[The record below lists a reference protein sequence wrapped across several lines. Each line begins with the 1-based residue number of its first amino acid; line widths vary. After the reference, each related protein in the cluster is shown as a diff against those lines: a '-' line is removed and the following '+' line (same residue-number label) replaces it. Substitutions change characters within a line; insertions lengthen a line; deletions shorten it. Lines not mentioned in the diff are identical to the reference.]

1 MVPTASETLG
11 RVDGGAGAPGRGGAR
26 GRCAPPR
33 GRPPGARRVAGSRL
47 LCAYSDAGWGGCPG
61 TARSTTGFVLML
73 AGAAIDWRSKLQPTV
88 ALSTAGAGAMALCA
102 ATVEVEYT
110 RGLLSELSGGEYIP
124 KATPLYVDNKGAR
137 DDAYNKTGKRT
148 RHINMR
154 FHRVREAVAKDSIDV
169 TRATGGNDPATSQM
183 VADIL
188 TKSTPAPLFAVMASI
203 MSGMRR

>member
-1 MVPTASETLG
+1 MKRLLRHVSRDQE
-11 RVDGGAGAPGRGGAR
+11 RGITYTSKGAR
-26 GRCAPPR
+26 E
-33 GRPPGARRVAGSRL
+33 
-47 LCAYSDAGWGGCPG
+47 LCAYSDADWGDCPD

-88 ALSTAGAGAMALCA
+88 ALSTVEAEAMALCA

-110 RGLLSELSGGEYIP
+110 RGLLHELSGSKYIP
-124 KATPLYVDNKGAR
+124 MATPVYVDNKGAR

-148 RHINMR
+148 RHINLR

-169 TRATGGNDPATSQM
+169 KRVTGGNDPATSEM

-188 TKSTPAPLFAVMASI
+188 TKSTPAPLFVVMASI
-203 MSGMRR
+203 MSGMHRK

>member
-1 MVPTASETLG
+1 
-11 RVDGGAGAPGRGGAR
+11 
-26 GRCAPPR
+26 
-33 GRPPGARRVAGSRL
+33 
-47 LCAYSDAGWGGCPG
+47 
-61 TARSTTGFVLML
+61 ML
-73 AGAAIDWRSKLQPTV
+73 AGAATDWRSKLQPTV
-88 ALSTAGAGAMALCA
+88 ALSAAEAGAMALCA

-110 RGLLSELSGGEYIP
+110 RGLLSELGGGEYIP
-124 KATPLYVDNKGAR
+124 EATPLYVDNKGAR

-169 TRATGGNDPATSQM
+169 TRVTGGNDPATSQM

>member
-1 MVPTASETLG
+1 
-11 RVDGGAGAPGRGGAR
+11 
-26 GRCAPPR
+26 
-33 GRPPGARRVAGSRL
+33 
-47 LCAYSDAGWGGCPG
+47 
-61 TARSTTGFVLML
+61 ML

-88 ALSTAGAGAMALCA
+88 ALSTVEAEAMALCA

-110 RGLLSELSGGEYIP
+110 RGLLSELAANEYIP
-124 KATPLYVDNKGAR
+124 RPTPIYVDNKGAR

-154 FHRVREAVAKDSIDV
+154 FHRVREAVAKNSIV
-169 TRATGGNDPATSQM
+169 VQRVKGGNDPATSEM

-188 TKSTPAPLFAVMASI
+188 TKCTPAPLFVVMANI